1 VRGGFFGLAI
11 LPTFPLV
18 ILAQGVPGTNIK
30 MDVVVTGVS
39 IRGDTADVTYLLR
52 NRPGSA
58 EQLFQFAVEAPS
70 PVLRISIPQPERD
83 WLAHVSYR
91 SRSIAHWGVLGEE
104 VQPGEQSPP
113 LGFSAI
119 GLPAIVPYWVRG
131 WAEPPVLTEA
141 DTLPF
146 ELIPPSDPLV
156 DNSVK
161 GSTVGIAPFPG
172 DRGPGSLL
180 LRLALLTDQTC
191 GGLAWIASASVCSN
205 LTAKLQ
211 HARAAVTRGD
221 NNAARARL
229 GDFLA
234 ELATQHDATTT
245 PAVNDAAFW
254 LLKTN
259 AEFVLRPVPA
269 ASR

>member
-1 VRGGFFGLAI
+1 MRGAFFGLAI

-18 ILAQGVPGTNIK
+18 VLAQGAPGTNIK
-30 MDVVVTGVS
+30 MDVVVTAVS
-39 IRGDTADVTYLLR
+39 IRGDTAEVTYLLR

-58 EQLFQFAVEAPS
+58 EQLFQFALEAPS
-70 PVLRISIPQPERD
+70 PVLQISTPQPEQD
-83 WLAHVSYR
+83 WVARVTYR
-91 SRSIAHWGVLGEE
+91 SRSMAYWALLGEE

-131 WAEPPVLTEA
+131 YAEPPVLTDA
-141 DTLPF
+141 DTL
-146 ELIPPSDPLV
+146 PSDPLV

-161 GSTVGIAPFPG
+161 GSTVGIAPFPA

-180 LRLALLTDQTC
+180 LRLASLTDQTC

-245 PAVNDAAFW
+245 RPVNDAAFW

-259 AEFVLRPVPA
+259 AEFVLRLVPGP
-269 ASR
+269 SR